1 MGPGAGLVLASVAA
15 LHLTFAVRSR
25 GIGGASVG
33 AASPRHFGIMTK
45 YASQFVARDVVGMGA
60 RHERVHWSV
69 RISRA
74 VLRLAVPV
82 AAAVVTLAA
91 AWELR
96 LSPVTALD
104 GLLSPDRP
112 DLFPSTW
119 LSAGHVM
126 VPVIFLLTNLVNR
139 RYGQD
144 YAVAHVLASWAMA
157 SAVGVAAIYKLDPHL
172 PATGAL
178 PELRIVVSFV
188 GAFVVAQSFGA
199 FVFDR
204 TRGVVWWHAPLYAAL
219 ASTFISMF
227 VFYPAAYFGGDLIWL
242 NHLAV
247 DVGVKAAMSFVLL
260 VPYFILRPVIR
271 PMPGFGGF

>member
-1 MGPGAGLVLASVAA
+1 
-15 LHLTFAVRSR
+15 
-25 GIGGASVG
+25 
-33 AASPRHFGIMTK
+33 MTR
-45 YASQFVARDVVGMGA
+45 YASQFVARDVIGMAG
-60 RHERVHWSV
+60 RQQRVHWTA
-69 RISRA
+69 RIARA
-74 VLRLAVPV
+74 LLRLLVPV

-96 LSPVTALD
+96 TMPITALD
-104 GLLSPDRP
+104 GMLAPNRP

-119 LSAGHVM
+119 LSAGHFM

-144 YAVAHVLASWAMA
+144 YAIAHVLTSWALAAMVA
-157 SAVGVAAIYKLDPHL
+157 IAAINKLDPRL
-172 PATGAL
+172 PVAGNL
-178 PELRIVVSFV
+178 PELRTAIAFV

-199 FVFDR
+199 LVFDR

-219 ASTFISMF
+219 GSSFLSMF
-227 VFYPAAYFGGDLIWL
+227 IFYPAAYFSTDPIWI
-242 NHLAV
+242 NHMAV